1 MVTISFKIGKLGVLN
16 TLMKKI
22 LFPLLCLLQLSITAH
37 TQAVSLVSQAAKAEE
52 GIKQMMEEEKV
63 VGLSV
68 AVVKN
73 NKIIY
78 THSFGMQDIEKGIPL
93 TDKSIFRI
101 ASISKSF
108 TATSIMQLVEA
119 KKISLDDD
127 FSDLIGFKVRN
138 PKFPNTKIT
147 LRMILS
153 HTSSVNDSE
162 GYFSLDVI
170 NPAKNPNWEKC
181 YDNYEPGKGYA
192 YCNLNFNMT
201 GAVIEKITG
210 ERFDQYVKH
219 HILDPLG
226 IEGGYCIDS
235 LDKSKF
241 ATIYEYSKEASK
253 FIASKDAYNPRSVEI
268 KNHIMGQT
276 TPIFSPTGGMKI
288 SATGL
293 AKYMIMHARNGAYD
307 GGNIISRKSSI
318 QMQTKL
324 SDEGNYGLALRISD
338 KLIAGET
345 MVGHTG
351 SAYGLYSAMF
361 FNVEKKFGIVVITNG
376 CAITY
381 DAGFNSV
388 IKRTVNSLYDIF
400 IK

>member
-1 MVTISFKIGKLGVLN
+1 
-16 TLMKKI
+16 MKKHI
-22 LFPLLCLLQLSITAH
+22 LFILCLLQF
-37 TQAVSLVSQAAKAEE
+37 TQMVHAQASKAEA
-52 GIKQMMEEEKV
+52 GIQQIMQEEKV
-63 VGLSV
+63 VGFSV

-93 TDKSIFRI
+93 TDKAIFRI

-119 KKISLDDD
+119 KKLSLDDD
-127 FSDLIGFKVRN
+127 FSDLVGFKVRN

-147 LRMILS
+147 LRMVMS

-162 GYFSLDVI
+162 GYFTLDAI

-181 YDNYEPGKGYA
+181 YNSYEPGKGYA

-210 ERFDQYVKH
+210 DRFDQYVKH

-226 IEGGYCIDS
+226 LYGGYCIDS
-235 LDKSKF
+235 LDKSRF
-241 ATIYEYSKEASK
+241 ATIYEYNKDSSK
-253 FIASKDAYNPRSVEI
+253 FIASTAAYNPRSEEI
-268 KNHIMGQT
+268 KNHILGQT

-288 SATGL
+288 SATDL

-307 GGNIISRKSSI
+307 GGRIISKNSSI

-324 SDEGNYGLALRISD
+324 SDDEGYGLALETTD
-338 KLIAGET
+338 KLITGET
-345 MVGHTG
+345 MCGHTG

-361 FNVEKKFGIVVITNG
+361 FNVEKKFGIVVISNG

-381 DAGFNSV
+381 DSGFNTV
-388 IKRTVNSLYDIF
+388 IRRTVNTLYDAF